1 MSSIFVGKA
10 ENYDFLSLLNIP
22 INLDYH
28 NHPLLFCFTLDRAKH
43 GTDWSCNKC
52 FLKYTYDTPSFYCTV
67 CDFDLCQNCVGKYRP
82 NQIQIYKHDMN
93 YSQEESNNVFQWQTI
108 FPKHIHLLTKIQ
120 KRNINNPNYTWK
132 CNDCSNSFIN
142 NYLSFYCS
150 LCDYF
155 ICQNCIN
162 KN

>member
-1 MSSIFVGKA
+1 
-10 ENYDFLSLLNIP
+10 
-22 INLDYH
+22 
-28 NHPLLFCFTLDRAKH
+28 
-43 GTDWSCNKC
+43 
-52 FLKYTYDTPSFYCTV
+52 
-67 CDFDLCQNCVGKYRP
+67 
-82 NQIQIYKHDMN
+82 MN
-93 YSQEESNNVFQWQTI
+93 YSQEKSNNVFQWQTI

-155 ICQNCIN
+155 ICQNCI